1 MEFGHY
7 SQLAQI
13 GYKIE
18 GIAQDEMLQIND
30 YFFSSMLKIL
40 FPCLVTWKR
49 YLQWHTIVFLTLNK
63 CKISDNDVA
72 PHDWSAPKATLCQR
86 LCEALRDK
94 FVQ

>member
-18 GIAQDEMLQIND
+18 GMAQDEMLQIND

-49 YLQWHTIVFLTLNK
+49 YLQ
-63 CKISDNDVA
+63 
-72 PHDWSAPKATLCQR
+72 
-86 LCEALRDK
+86 
-94 FVQ
+94 